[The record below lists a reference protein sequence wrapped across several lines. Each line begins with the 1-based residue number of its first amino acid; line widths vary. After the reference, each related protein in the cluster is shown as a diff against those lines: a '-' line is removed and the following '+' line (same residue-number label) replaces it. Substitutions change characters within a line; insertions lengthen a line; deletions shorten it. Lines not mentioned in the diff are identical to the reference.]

1 MVRARSPEV
10 AEALDWLAREGSAR
24 LTGTGSCVFTSRSSA
39 ADAERLAARVPDR
52 WMSFVARGL
61 NTSPLH
67 ERLRR
72 HGRQT

>member
-1 MVRARSPEV
+1 
-10 AEALDWLAREGSAR
+10 
-24 LTGTGSCVFTSRSSA
+24 VFTARQSA